1 MKFKPNNR
9 SLTLNPHRKEN
20 DVRDTRAIL
29 ANSASI
35 LSSVGKNNG
44 MKGARELLNELNGLN
59 F

>member
-9 SLTLNPHRKEN
+9 SLTLNPHMKVS
-20 DVRDTRAIL
+20 DVRDNRAIL
-29 ANSASI
+29 VNSASI

-44 MKGARELLNELNGLN
+44 MKVARELLNELNGLN

>member
-9 SLTLNPHRKEN
+9 SLTLNPLRKVS
-20 DVRDTRAIL
+20 DVRDKSVIL

-35 LSSVGKNNG
+35 LSSEGKING
-44 MKGARELLNELNGLN
+44 MKVARELLNELNGLN

>member
-9 SLTLNPHRKEN
+9 SLTLNPRRKEKS
-20 DVRDTRAIL
+20 VRDTRAIL

-44 MKGARELLNELNGLN
+44 MKVARELLNELNGLN

>member
-1 MKFKPNNR
+1 MKLKPNKR
-9 SLTLNPHRKEN
+9 SLTLNPNRKEN

-44 MKGARELLNELNGLN
+44 MKNARELLNELNGLN

>member
-44 MKGARELLNELNGLN
+44 MKVARELLNELNGLN